1 MCREHRHIIFTLT
14 SLLLFNPR
22 LDEKGEWLEHNYVGK
37 ANGRATQ
44 QRVRILVLILTR
56 FGTHRRQEYHV

>member
-1 MCREHRHIIFTLT
+1 MCREHRHIIFTD
-14 SLLLFNPR
+14 LLVALIW